1 MAINGADEDA
11 TGNAERF
18 VADRRQ
24 EFLGRQYFAALHAV
38 NVRNDA
44 FDLVDLMLGYPIGEI
59 YSHKTI
65 CAQTDL
71 KRSSQPAHII
81 DFNIRS

>member
-1 MAINGADEDA
+1 
-11 TGNAERF
+11 
-18 VADRRQ
+18 
-24 EFLGRQYFAALHAV
+24 
-38 NVRNDA
+38 
-44 FDLVDLMLGYPIGEI
+44 MLGYPIGEI

-71 KRSSQPAHII
+71 KRSSQPAHIM

>member
-1 MAINGADEDA
+1 MAVDCADENA
-11 TGNAERF
+11 TGNTERLI
-18 VADRRQ
+18 ADGRQ
-24 EFLGRQYFAALHAV
+24 EFLGRQYLAALHAV

-44 FDLVDLMLGYPIGEI
+44 FDLVDLMVGYPIGEV

-65 CAQTDL
+65 CAQTGL

-81 DFNIRS
+81 DFNVRS